1 MNAASKDLWDR
12 FRNLNIWSSGSERAP
27 NKPLLALW
35 ALGRCLNGEER
46 MPLYALVDR
55 ELTALLEKFGPV
67 RKTIHTEQPFWRM
80 QKDDVWQ
87 IDRPELVILTPSGD
101 AHKSSLMQ
109 NDIRGGFFEKDY
121 DLLRRDH
128 TLAWSIA
135 ESLLR
140 AHFPPTRH
148 DEILW
153 TIGMDPSAR
162 TLATASETDDF
173 ALPMQQH
180 RDAEFRRIV
189 LDAYGGQCAV
199 CAYGVR
205 MDGSLVG
212 VEAAHIRWRP
222 ARGPDKV
229 RNGLALC
236 LLHRKLFD
244 EGAFTLTP
252 RDLIVAVAAVASGP
266 GFDDWLG
273 RFRGRRLLI
282 VPPASGERPHPDFL
296 RWHGRQVFRSPD
308 EIY

>member
-1 MNAASKDLWDR
+1 MNAASKDLWNR
-12 FRNLNIWSSGSERAP
+12 FLNLKVWSSGSERAP

-55 ELTALLEKFGPV
+55 ELTELLEKFGPV
-67 RKTIHTEQPFWRM
+67 RKAIHTEQPFWRM
-80 QKDDVWQ
+80 RNDGVWE
-87 IDRPELVILTPSGD
+87 IDRPELVMRTLSGD
-101 AHKSSLMQ
+101 AYKSSLMQ
-109 NDIRGGFFEKDY
+109 HDIRGGFFEKDY
-121 DLLRRDH
+121 DLLRRGGN
-128 TLAWSIA
+128 LAWSIA
-135 ESLLR
+135 ESLLH
-140 AHFPPTRH
+140 AHFPATRH
-148 DEILW
+148 DEILRAV
-153 TIGMDPSAR
+153 GMNPSAR
-162 TLATASETDDF
+162 TLAATPEADDF
-173 ALPMQQH
+173 ALPMQQR

-205 MDGSLVG
+205 VEGNLVG

-222 ARGPDKV
+222 ARGPNEV

-236 LLHRKLFD
+236 MLHHKLFD

-252 RDLIVAVAAVASGP
+252 RDLVVAVAAVASGP

-273 RFRGRRLLI
+273 RFRGRRLRI
-282 VPPASGERPHPDFL
+282 VPRAGEHPHPNFL
-296 RWHGRQVFRSPD
+296 RWHGRQVFRSPE